1 MPLFP
6 MAPPALSAP
15 QSKAKPKPVPAKAA
29 TKPKWDGE
37 WSLSVPDSDVIKD
50 RISAFTQGMNILQR
64 TIWKKKLTNAC
75 LPYDHISILG
85 GEGYSLT
92 FGKEV
97 PINVDSNGT
106 AVAWTRQEDEEKFQA
121 SLKQEAVNA
130 VSLAL
135 QGDGYTLNESM
146 SIEGDTLTVKV
157 TYANPKQEQPFDYT
171 QVYKRN
177 D

>member
-1 MPLFP
+1 MPLFL
-6 MAPPALSAP
+6 MAPPALSIA
-15 QSKAKPKPVPAKAA
+15 QAKPKPAPAKAA
-29 TKPKWDGE
+29 VKAKWDGE

-50 RISAFTQGMNILQR
+50 RIAAFTQGMNILQR
-64 TIWKKKLTNAC
+64 ALWKKKLANAC
-75 LPYDHISILG
+75 LPYDRISILG
-85 GEGYSLT
+85 GDGYSLT

-97 PINVDSNGT
+97 PINVESNGT
-106 AVAWTRQEDEEKFQA
+106 SVAWTRREDEEKFQA
-121 SLKQEAVNA
+121 SLKQEAPNA

-146 SIEGDTLTVKV
+146 SLDGDTLTLKV
-157 TYANPKQEQPFDYT
+157 TYTNPKQDQPFDYT